1 MACIDPV
8 VLSCIPKQDCGSQT
22 LQRIARQ
29 LQFYKPPKLDREDQK
44 DVGRG
49 PIYAIN
55 EQLSACADWRKR
67 KAAVLIC
74 LFEGPQ
80 GELRVILTKRSMK
93 LLSYPG
99 DVALPGGKMEEGD
112 VDYSATALREAM
124 EEIGLDSSLV
134 QVVANLEPFI
144 SMQHLLKV
152 IPVIGLLDR
161 AEDFKPALNID
172 EVDAVFDVP
181 LDMFLKIFQGEQIKS
196 SHLDGGQRS
205 TTAYIN
211 SEKKFKSIGNTFLV

>member
-1 MACIDPV
+1 MACIDSV
-8 VLSCIPKQDCGSQT
+8 VLSCIPKEDCGSQT

-49 PIYAIN
+49 PIYAINGTKTAGN

-99 DVALPGGKMEEGD
+99 MCVTNIFYWDFINPTPFKLHVMAWSK
-112 VDYSATALREAM
+112 YANKLR
-124 EEIGLDSSLV
+124 
-134 QVVANLEPFI
+134 
-144 SMQHLLKV
+144 K
-152 IPVIGLLDR
+152 
-161 AEDFKPALNID
+161 
-172 EVDAVFDVP
+172 
-181 LDMFLKIFQGEQIKS
+181 
-196 SHLDGGQRS
+196 
-205 TTAYIN
+205 YIRH
-211 SEKKFKSIGNTFLV
+211 V